1 MKISYAKSIQALTN
15 TSFTIY
21 DDNLDNIVWHDGNTD
36 NITKEQILT
45 KQTELQTL
53 EDNKIENI
61 KKASGKQKLKDLGL
75 DDAEIEALMNK

>member
-45 KQTELQTL
+45 KQTELQTV
-53 EDNKIENI
+53 EDNKPYNI
-61 KKASGKQKLKDLGL
+61 NRASGKQKLKNLGL
-75 DDAEIEALMNK
+75 NDDELKALFGA